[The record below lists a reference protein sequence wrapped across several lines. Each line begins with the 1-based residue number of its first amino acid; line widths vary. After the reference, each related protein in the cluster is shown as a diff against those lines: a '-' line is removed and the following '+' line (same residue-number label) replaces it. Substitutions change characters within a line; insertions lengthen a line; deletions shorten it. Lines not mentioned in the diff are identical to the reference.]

1 MTKDFLLRVSDGI
14 HFRNSS
20 VKLIWGIDSKNVFG
34 KFLMNKAVSGDRL
47 WFVQSKSNGKI
58 IAVATLVSFKKRE
71 LGPLI
76 DVSYTNEELGWT
88 KQKGEW
94 DIEVHYTDLYNL
106 TDCNLY
112 SEIIGTS
119 TIRMFNVNKCKVN
132 LPNEYPYIVKY
143 SKVST
148 KML

>member
-1 MTKDFLLRVSDGI
+1 MAQDFLLRVSDGV

-20 VKLIWGIDSKNVFG
+20 VKHIWGINSENVFG
-34 KFLMNKAVSGDRL
+34 KFLMNKAKPGDRL

-58 IAVATLVSFKKRE
+58 IAVATFVSFKKRE

-88 KQKGEW
+88 KQKGDW
-94 DIEVHYTDLYNL
+94 DIEVHYNELYNL
-106 TDCNLY
+106 SDCELY
-112 SEIIGTS
+112 SDIQGTS
-119 TIRMFNVNKCKVN
+119 TIRSYKEGACKVN

-148 KML
+148 KM